1 MYIESNALFLQKGL
15 KDTVQ
20 GNSNYQSV
28 LGRAKVTGVTEGQWE
43 KMEKRKKRMSWRRTE
58 AGIIPP
64 PPIGVGC
71 VMWRGWGWGKILGM
85 EGGRRPVFE
94 FRVIYLL
101 CNAEPFA

>member
-28 LGRAKVTGVTEGQWE
+28 LGRAKVTGVTEGQGE

-58 AGIIPP
+58 VGIIPP
-64 PPIGVGC
+64 RWSRMCDVA
-71 VMWRGWGWGKILGM
+71 GWGWGKILGM

-101 CNAEPFA
+101 RNAEPFA

>member
-28 LGRAKVTGVTEGQWE
+28 LGRAKVTGVTEGQGE

-64 PPIGVGC
+64 RWSRMCDVAGVEVGQDP
-71 VMWRGWGWGKILGM
+71 WN
-85 EGGRRPVFE
+85 GRRATTCV
-94 FRVIYLL
+94 
-101 CNAEPFA
+101 